1 MKVVSVCVVLNRRGE
16 WREEKWRRLERGEGI
31 REGKAKG
38 TRERGFERCGGGR
51 ILGRGEGSEE
61 KGIREG

>member
-38 TRERGFERCGGGR
+38 TRERGFERCGGG
-51 ILGRGEGSEE
+51 GY
-61 KGIREG
+61 